1 MKGRLDI
8 IFKDVL
14 KRLRIERNLT
24 QEELAEAL
32 GVTAGTIGN
41 YEQGARLP
49 KDDKMWVRI
58 AVYFNVTVDYL
69 MDVENLYDTI
79 SVSSAPT
86 PVAAYGSLDD
96 PLKQEIVDLLKNNDI
111 SDDKL
116 ALIKSIITENYK

>member
-1 MKGRLDI
+1 M
-8 IFKDVL
+8 FKDVL

-41 YEQGARLP
+41 YEQGSRLP
-49 KDDKMWVRI
+49 RDDNMWIKI

-69 MDVENLYDTI
+69 MDAENPHHETITI
-79 SVSSAPT
+79 SPE
-86 PVAAYGSLDD
+86 PIAAYNSLDN
-96 PLKQEIVDLLKNNDI
+96 PLKQEIIDLIKNNEI

-116 ALIKSIITENYK
+116 VLIRQIIESYI